1 MFPFLS
7 ELELNNNRE
16 WFEIHK
22 KRYEV
27 EVKKPF
33 LDLITRVISLLQ
45 MEEPEITMTAKDALF
60 RIHRDVRF
68 SKDKSP
74 YKTHVSAH
82 ISRGGR
88 KDMAEPGLY
97 IEIGA
102 DKGGIAGGIYMP
114 DKQQLT
120 AIRSWIAEHPQEF
133 RAAITSK
140 SFVSEFGEIRG
151 ERNKIV
157 PNEFR
162 DVVQEEP
169 LISLKQFYYWKD
181 LSPSF
186 LASKDLA
193 SEIVRLHNAAKPVR
207 DVLRAALHAS

>member
-1 MFPFLS
+1 
-7 ELELNNNRE
+7 
-16 WFEIHK
+16 
-22 KRYEV
+22 
-27 EVKKPF
+27 
-33 LDLITRVISLLQ
+33 
-45 MEEPEITMTAKDALF
+45 KDAMF
-60 RIHRDVRF
+60 RLHRDVRF

-102 DKGGIAGGIYMP
+102 DKGGLAGGVYMP
-114 DKQQLT
+114 DKEQLST
-120 AIRSWIAEHPQEF
+120 IRSWIAEHPKEF
-133 RAAITSK
+133 RSAVTSK
-140 SFVSEFGEIRG
+140 AFVQAFGEIRG
-151 ERNKIV
+151 DRNKIV
-157 PNEFR
+157 PAEFR
-162 DVVQEEP
+162 DAAQQEP

-181 LSPSF
+181 LTPAF

-193 SEIVRLHNAAKPVR
+193 KKIVDLHNAAKPVR